1 MLKDNTAAFGP
12 FVSNEECQNPPLLTP
27 DSAQVDQEL
36 KSNANWLLVRRW
48 DVAIC
53 LVLIGTVA
61 GAVSDWFTH
70 PENIRILYT
79 IAAAQ
84 LLSFVALWRAVRSR
98 QHAFGI
104 ALGAVIVLCGL
115 TGVSGVFRNDVGET
129 VAFLLVICMT
139 VGTLLPWGAWR
150 QLITVA
156 AAVALSLI
164 LLYATGT
171 SFTVMAK
178 PVAFPV
184 AVGFVI
190 SIYAAHAIERHRRSL
205 ELSNAR
211 LRWHSAALQSAANGI
226 VITDRAGQIV
236 WANPAVSQLTGYA
249 TDEIIGQ
256 NPRLLKSGKQDPA
269 FYRRL
274 WDTILSGQVWHGE
287 LVNRRKDGSLY
298 TEEMTITPVSN
309 ESGAIT
315 HFIGIK
321 QDVTRRK
328 QIEETLQHS
337 EARLRSLIEH
347 APDLIAV
354 IDAGGTVIY
363 DSPSHERVLGY
374 TAAERIGTNALA
386 LVHPDDAPHV
396 LQALAE
402 VIRTPG
408 ASARLECRC
417 RHKDGSWRHLEVVGT
432 NLLADPAVGGIV
444 INSRDI
450 TERKHME
457 AELRS
462 SETSLKAL
470 FEEAPDAHYLN
481 DAQGI
486 FLDGNRASEELT
498 GYKREELRGQSFLT
512 LDLIAAHDREK
523 MAALI
528 PVCLHQATGPFEVVL
543 NRKDGRRA
551 IAEIRTIPFHI
562 KGQTLVLGVARDITD
577 RKRAEAVV
585 RELAA
590 IVEHSNDAIIGKTL
604 DGVVTSWNASAER
617 TYGYTAEEMIGRSIA
632 ALIPAG
638 HETELATLLAR
649 IRAGEHIRHLETVR
663 VRKDG
668 GRRHVSLTVSPIIDA
683 AGAIVGASTITR
695 DITEHRRMEQ
705 ALRDSEERFR
715 TISASAQDGIVVM
728 DNDGRVT
735 FWNCAAEKIFG
746 YTEAEALGKDLH
758 GMLAP
763 PSYADRYTRGLA
775 AFKHTGQGPAVG
787 ATLELTAVRKDG
799 TQFPVELSISA
810 VQLGGQWQAVG
821 IARDITERKR
831 FETQLREAREA
842 AEAASRAKSEF
853 LANMSHEI
861 RTPMNGIIGMTE
873 LALETPLSAEQREYL
888 EMVKSSADSLL
899 TVINDMLDF
908 SKIEAG
914 KLDLEAV
921 DFSVSHV
928 CSDTV
933 KALQLR
939 AKEKGLVLQCA
950 RAPNVPE
957 MLVGDPARFRQVIF
971 NLVGNAIKF
980 TEHGGVTLRLER
992 ETTAADT
999 VGLHVTVADT
1009 GIGIAPEQQQRIF
1022 EAFEQADSSTT
1033 RRYGGTGL
1041 GLPIAAKL
1049 IELMGGRLWVEST
1062 LGVGSTFHFTVQ
1074 LGRSTAPVAAPAGP
1088 AARLTRPRPRTR
1100 SLHVLLAEDNVVN
1113 QRLAVRVLEK
1123 HGHTAVVTATGKEA
1137 LAALERERFDVVLMD
1152 VQMPEMDGFEATAAI
1167 REQEKGNGHHIPI
1180 IAMTAHALKG
1190 DEERCLQAG
1199 MDGYIAKPIQPRTLL
1214 ALIESLVE
1222 STVEH
1227 GGPPHPRHGRCRA
1240 HAARLLTQAHGP
1252 CSVFLMGPMCRR
1264 TIRRGVGGLGAEFTT
1279 SDARRIDAVVLAQDV
1294 LQLRQARLGERA
1306 DLLRGRQRAL
1316 VEPLLQGLAVVLVK
1330 LARLVLGAL
1339 SERFGDPLALAALA
1353 DVLHCSPH
1361 SLRLAEF
1368 RGQRLLAQPAHVA
1381 RARHRLQRHA
1391 HPRPARHERAE
1402 LLDLPRALCRGFRAA
1417 HAKGDLRRR
1426 RRLPLCPHPPPFQST
1441 STATP
1446 TRPPARCATP
1456 PQ

>member
-1 MLKDNTAAFGP
+1 VLKDNTAAFGP
-12 FVSNEECQNPPLLTP
+12 FISNEVCQNPPLLIP
-27 DSAQVDQEL
+27 DSGQVDQEL

-48 DVAIC
+48 DVAIS
-53 LVLIGTVA
+53 LVLLVTVA

-84 LLSFVALWRAVRSR
+84 LLSFVALWQAVRSR
-98 QHAFGI
+98 QYAFGI
-104 ALGAVIVLCGL
+104 VLAAVIVLCGL

-129 VAFLLVICMT
+129 IAFLLVICMA

-150 QLITVA
+150 QLTTVA
-156 AAVALSLI
+156 AAVAFSLI

-171 SFTVMAK
+171 SFTVIVK

-190 SIYAAHAIERHRRSL
+190 SIYAAHEIERHRRSL

-274 WDTILSGQVWHGE
+274 WDTILSGHVWHGE

-328 QIEETLQHS
+328 QIEAALQRS

-354 IDAGGTVIY
+354 IDADGTVIY

-374 TAAERIGTNALA
+374 TALERIGTNALA
-386 LVHPDDAPHV
+386 LVHADDAPHV

-432 NLLADPAVGGIV
+432 NLHADPAVGGIV

-450 TERKHME
+450 TE
-457 AELRS
+457 
-462 SETSLKAL
+462 
-470 FEEAPDAHYLN
+470 
-481 DAQGI
+481 
-486 FLDGNRASEELT
+486 
-498 GYKREELRGQSFLT
+498 
-512 LDLIAAHDREK
+512 
-523 MAALI
+523 
-528 PVCLHQATGPFEVVL
+528 
-543 NRKDGRRA
+543 
-551 IAEIRTIPFHI
+551 
-562 KGQTLVLGVARDITD
+562 
-577 RKRAEAVV
+577 
-585 RELAA
+585 
-590 IVEHSNDAIIGKTL
+590 
-604 DGVVTSWNASAER
+604 
-617 TYGYTAEEMIGRSIA
+617 
-632 ALIPAG
+632 
-638 HETELATLLAR
+638 
-649 IRAGEHIRHLETVR
+649 
-663 VRKDG
+663 
-668 GRRHVSLTVSPIIDA
+668 
-683 AGAIVGASTITR
+683 
-695 DITEHRRMEQ
+695 HRRMEQ
-705 ALRDSEERFR
+705 ALRDGEERFR
-715 TISASAQDGIVVM
+715 TISASAQDSIIVM

-735 FWNCAAEKIFG
+735 FWNRAAAKVFG
-746 YTEAEALGKDLH
+746 YTEAEALGKHLH

-763 PSYADRYTRGLA
+763 PSYADQYTRALA
-775 AFKHTGQGPAVG
+775 TFKHTGRGPAVG
-787 ATLELTAVRKDG
+787 TTLELTAVRKDG

-810 VQLGGQWQAVG
+810 VQLSGQWQAVG

-831 FETQLREAREA
+831 FETQLREAKEA
-842 AEAASRAKSEF
+842 AEAASRTKSEF
-853 LANMSHEI
+853 VANMSHEI

-873 LALETPLSAEQREYL
+873 LALGTTLSAEQREYL
-888 EMVKSSADSLL
+888 DMVKSSADSLL
-899 TVINDMLDF
+899 KVINDVLDF

-914 KLDLEAV
+914 KLDLEAA
-921 DFSVSHV
+921 DFSLSHV

-939 AKEKGLVLQCA
+939 AKQKGLVLQCA

-957 MLVGDPARFRQVIF
+957 MLVGDPARFRQIIF

-992 ETTAADT
+992 ETTTADT

-1049 IELMGGRLWVEST
+1049 LELMGGRLWVEST

-1074 LGRSTAPVAAPAGP
+1074 LGRSTAPVAAPPGP
-1088 AARLTRPRPRTR
+1088 AARLTRPGSRRR

-1123 HGHTAVVTATGKEA
+1123 HGHTAVVAATGKEA

-1167 REQEKGNGHHIPI
+1167 REQEKTSGHHIPI
-1180 IAMTAHALKG
+1180 VAMTAHALKG

-1199 MDGYIAKPIQPRTLL
+1199 MDGYAAKPIQPRTLL

-1222 STVEH
+1222 STAEPQSSDIRDA
-1227 GGPPHPRHGRCRA
+1227 GEADRA
-1240 HAARLLTQAHGP
+1240 
-1252 CSVFLMGPMCRR
+1252 
-1264 TIRRGVGGLGAEFTT
+1264 
-1279 SDARRIDAVVLAQDV
+1279 
-1294 LQLRQARLGERA
+1294 
-1306 DLLRGRQRAL
+1306 
-1316 VEPLLQGLAVVLVK
+1316 
-1330 LARLVLGAL
+1330 
-1339 SERFGDPLALAALA
+1339 PLA
-1353 DVLHCSPH
+1353 S
-1361 SLRLAEF
+1361 
-1368 RGQRLLAQPAHVA
+1368 
-1381 RARHRLQRHA
+1381 
-1391 HPRPARHERAE
+1391 
-1402 LLDLPRALCRGFRAA
+1402 
-1417 HAKGDLRRR
+1417 
-1426 RRLPLCPHPPPFQST
+1426 
-1441 STATP
+1441 
-1446 TRPPARCATP
+1446 
-1456 PQ
+1456 